1 MIAGVITDPHDLGIL
16 ELLTGRK
23 VLDDGKEVAE
33 RLRGMHMGGG
43 HAVEYRH
50 GRPLGKL
57 DNALMALVSY
67 LDGVNHAGE
76 DKRGVL

>member
-1 MIAGVITDPHDLGIL
+1 
-16 ELLTGRK
+16 
-23 VLDDGKEVAE
+23 
-33 RLRGMHMGGG
+33 MHVGGG